1 MTRGVVTEAE
11 FAALGLGSVAAKP
24 KATKRPAGK
33 RTGPR
38 RRPEQ
43 VTSLL
48 LHITATGLPAPVEE
62 LRFHPRRLWRFDLAW
77 PDRKLACEVDG
88 AVWSGGRHTRGAG
101 FTEDCNKFNE
111 ALLLGWRVLRVTS
124 DHVRTGEAVTW
135 IKAALRGAA

>member
-1 MTRGVVTEAE
+1 MTRGVMTEAE

-24 KATKRPAGK
+24 KATKGPSRK
-33 RTGPR
+33 RGGPR

-62 LRFHPRRLWRFDLAW
+62 LRFHPSRLWRFDLAW

-124 DHVRTGEAVTW
+124 DHVRTGEALTW